1 MNKIS
6 EKLLPIIYILICA
19 LLCTFGFA
27 ALSIVLLSA
36 LLSSLCAQKGF
47 KFYCF
52 YAGISVIALFLA
64 FGMNFTDAS
73 IYSAV
78 FIALSISIS
87 SCILRKKSLSYTLIS
102 SALPFLAIICTVL
115 VYFMKSYNVS
125 AVDII
130 FGQYLKNAQALLI
143 GEGDIAKEINDVV
156 YYLSMQLD
164 LLLPSIL
171 VLTSAFISYVTLSLT
186 RWMLKKHGILIF
198 MRQFSELRLWGS
210 FTFIFIILD
219 IVLVFI
225 PTNPI
230 LSNVSIILTT
240 IFVVCG
246 VSVIDFYLKMKRFK
260 TPVRILIYVAG
271 FLALSALGVIGS
283 LIINVLHF
291 VGLIDSI
298 HPLRRIDESGKE

>member
-36 LLSSLCAQKGF
+36 FLSSLCAQKGF
-47 KFYCF
+47 KIYCF

-73 IYSAV
+73 IYSAI

-87 SCILRKKSLSYTLIS
+87 SCILSKKSLSYTLIS
-102 SALPFLAIICTVL
+102 SALPFLAIICAVL

-130 FGQYLKNAQALLI
+130 FGQYLKNAQTLFI

-186 RWMLKKHGILIF
+186 RWMLKKHGILIL

-219 IVLVFI
+219 IVLVFV

-260 TPVRILIYVAG
+260 TSVRILIYVAV
-271 FLALSALGVIGS
+271 FLALSVLGVIGS
-283 LIINVLHF
+283 LFVNILHF

-298 HPLRRIDESGKE
+298 RPLRRVDERKE